1 MGTLVRKHK
10 RVKALK
16 SKPDSVVRGSLN
28 SYKMQYLV
36 VALAL
41 ASIYDTKVLACR
53 IPRSIISE
61 KINLR
66 TTVLLCRYAEMP
78 LRSRCIYM

>member
-28 SYKMQYLV
+28 SHKMQYLV
-36 VALAL
+36 VALTL
-41 ASIYDTKVLACR
+41 ASIYDTNVLARR
-53 IPRSIISE
+53 IPPFIIQE
-61 KINLR
+61 KNQSDY
-66 TTVLLCRYAEMP
+66 YAVI
-78 LRSRCIYM
+78 RKCY